1 MRYRITVRYDGTGF
15 CGWQSQPSGR
25 SVQDAIETA
34 IFKLSGERAHVV
46 GSGRTDAGVHAIAQV
61 AHFDLDRE
69 YDCKTII
76 GALNAYL
83 PRSVRVTHCR
93 RAEDGFD
100 ARKSAKR
107 KTYMYLMYRGERS
120 PLLDG
125 RAVAVGEADC
135 DRMRAAAA
143 DIVGTHD
150 FTTFMAHGSGAK
162 NAVRTVYSVRFE
174 DDGVFIRMYI
184 TANGFLYNM
193 VRIIAALMIK
203 AGHGEQVDIK
213 ALLAARDRTVAKD
226 TAPPY
231 GLYLHDVEYE

>member
-1 MRYRITVRYDGTGF
+1 MRYRITVSYDGAGF

-25 SVQDAIETA
+25 SVQDALETA
-34 IFKLSGERAHVV
+34 VFKLSGERAHIV

-69 YDCKTII
+69 YDDKTIV

-83 PRSVRVTHCR
+83 PRSVRVTDCR
-93 RAEDGFD
+93 RAKEGFD

-135 DRMRAAAA
+135 DRMRAVGE

-174 DDGVFIRMYI
+174 DDGKFIRMYI

-203 AGHGEQVDIK
+203 AGHGEHVDIK
-213 ALLAARDRTVAKD
+213 ALLAARDRTVAKY